1 MKIQSANVSLA
12 LLIASACSGP
22 PDTTEFTQREQD
34 IIGGFHASSAVLNHT
49 GALVLI
55 DALSGELFPF
65 CSSTLIGPETVVTA
79 KHCAQLL
86 PFIELNQ
93 LGGVAWAAGP
103 RAATP
108 VELIPIVAVDT
119 APGDI
124 GGFVGLGRDTAVVY
138 LDRPT
143 SIVPAVPKLADAS
156 LIGKAMVSIGY
167 GVYGASGSSD
177 DRRRIGRE
185 TVAGVEGR
193 TFELMFGSFENF
205 VEWAFTGQVTPEDFL
220 AMLPPD
226 DPFVEFLRHEFD
238 TVLLFDQ
245 HEAVTGLGATDTQS
259 CFGDS
264 GGPLALFQR
273 NGVTETYG
281 VVSGG
286 LGSLRMACDFGTVF
300 STFGPQTIA
309 FLEASREWVDPCGDV
324 SSEGLCDGNLA
335 RNCETN
341 FNGNIRRLTE
351 EDCGAAGLTCVTAE
365 TGAGCGAPP
374 DPEPAEPP
382 DPDAPQIVLEAAHQ
396 AARPAVSS
404 ALPWTT
410 Q

>member
-1 MKIQSANVSLA
+1 MKTQYVCSSFA
-12 LLIASACSGP
+12 LLLASGCGGP
-22 PDTTEFTQREQD
+22 ADTTDFTQRQQD
-34 IIGGFHASSAVLNHT
+34 IIGGFHASSAALNHT

-55 DALSGELFPF
+55 GGLSGELVPF

-93 LGGVAWAAGP
+93 LGSVAWAAGP
-103 RAATP
+103 RATAP
-108 VELIPIVAVDT
+108 LELIPIAAVDT
-119 APGDI
+119 APGDV
-124 GGFVGLGRDTAVVY
+124 GGFVGLGRDTAIVH

-156 LIGKAMVSIGY
+156 LVGKAMVSIGY
-167 GVYGASGSSD
+167 GVYGAGGNSD
-177 DRRRIGRE
+177 DQRRIGRE
-185 TVAGVEGR
+185 TVAGIEGR
-193 TFELMFGSFENF
+193 TFEVMFGSFENF

-220 AMLPPD
+220 ATIPPD
-226 DPFVEFLRHEFD
+226 DPFLEFLRHEFD
-238 TVLLFDQ
+238 TVVLFDQ
-245 HEAVTGLGATDTQS
+245 HEAITGLAPTDTQS

-264 GGPLALFQR
+264 GGPLALFKR

-286 LGSLRMACDFGTVF
+286 LSSVRMVCDFGTVF

-309 FLEASREWVDPCGDV
+309 FLESSLEWVDPCGEV
-324 SSEGLCDGNLA
+324 SSEGQCDGNVA
-335 RNCETN
+335 RNCDTN

-351 EDCGAAGLTCVTAE
+351 ADCGAAGLACQTGPA
-365 TGAGCGAPP
+365 GAGCGAPP
-374 DPEPAEPP
+374 EPEPAEPP
-382 DPDAPQIVLEAAHQ
+382 DPEAPEIVLEAARE

-404 ALPWTT
+404 QLPWTAP
-410 Q
+410 